1 MSWTDKLMNYNEEQ
15 SKKDEFERINFKF
28 DLHFCKYIVELI
40 SDSIHFEY
48 QGELLIKYKDKY
60 INKEEFYYWWQ
71 ITRYEEIT
79 KDQMKIKE
87 KINDINVKLM
97 KLEKM
102 YPSENVNDNEEI
114 KEKKKIKKDELDKKK
129 NKILEFMKKDEP
141 NVKKKLTLLNNFKL
155 ICPTINSLD
164 KLLENVKIYIQYSHL
179 RK

>member
-1 MSWTDKLMNYNEEQ
+1 MSWTDKLVNYNDEQ

-40 SDSIHFEY
+40 AENIQFEY
-48 QGELLIKYKDKY
+48 QEKLLIKYCDKY
-60 INKEEFYYWWQ
+60 ISKEEFYYWWQ

-79 KDQMKIKE
+79 VDQMKIKG
-87 KINDINVKLM
+87 KINDINVKLL

-102 YPSENVNDNEEI
+102 YPTENENENEEV
-114 KEKKKIKKDELDKKK
+114 KGKKKTKKEELDKKK

-164 KLLENVKIYIQYSHL
+164 KLLENIEIYIQYSHL